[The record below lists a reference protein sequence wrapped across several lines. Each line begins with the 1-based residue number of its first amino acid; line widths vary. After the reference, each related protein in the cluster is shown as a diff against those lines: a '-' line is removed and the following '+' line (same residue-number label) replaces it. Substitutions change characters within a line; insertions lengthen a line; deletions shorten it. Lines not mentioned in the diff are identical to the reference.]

1 MYRKF
6 GKRLFDIIASLLAL
20 IILSPILLI
29 TAILVRVK
37 LGKPIIFKQPRPG
50 RHCKIFNLYK
60 FRSMT
65 NKTDE
70 NGQPLPDIQR
80 LTSFGKTL
88 RSTSLDELPSLINIL
103 KGDMSIV
110 GPRPLL
116 VEYLPYY
123 TKEEARRHDVRPGIT
138 GLSQVNGRNLLAW
151 DDRLAMDILYV
162 DKISFFID
170 MKIILKT
177 ILKVVKRDGVVV
189 RDANV
194 MLDLNVEREMK
205 NETNQEIA
213 C

>member
-6 GKRLFDIIASLLAL
+6 GKRLFDIIASLLSL